1 MTVYVCPELVNYD
14 SRRSCYF
21 TWSEQITVLMSIYP
35 CREHCVLT
43 SVIIAY
49 DVYCLSCIV
58 HDAVDMQDGDG
69 VMTCWKQQKWWTMIL
84 LQQHVDTDELLSNW
98 HHRSSVLSRV
108 NMHWHVERDVV
119 MYQGPFLSIHLSVC
133 LSVCPI
139 MVLNRNNCTYRATF
153 PLHGTNVSLVFESNW
168 PAKTPRIS
176 SQLGS

>member
-1 MTVYVCPELVNYD
+1 MLFYLKWANHSVDVDLSLSWTLCTNERHYSLW
-14 SRRSCYF
+14 RLLF
-21 TWSEQITVLMSIYP
+21 VL
-35 CREHCVLT
+35 
-43 SVIIAY
+43 
-49 DVYCLSCIV
+49 YCTYT
-58 HDAVDMQDGDG
+58 VDMQDGDG
-69 VMTCWKQQKWWTMIL
+69 VMTRWKQQKWWTMIL
-84 LQQHVDTDELLSNW
+84 LEQHVDTDELLSNW